1 MIFKENKGSKQLMC
15 LNAYYIDNY
24 KNANVTMTIKVLQFL
39 KKNLQ
44 LLKILLNL
52 FKYGLPKSLL
62 KIKVLLNRKLYQDCS
77 LINDFGHEKEI
88 KYKGSGKQVNGK
100 VAVYTSV
107 YGNYDI
113 INEPLYISDKCDYFA
128 ITDQEIA
135 SDSVWKKLDCS
146 HINGFNEMDNYHKAK
161 FCKLFPHKIFPDYEY
176 SIWIDGNAQIVADM
190 YPLVDRLIDNHVMA
204 AFQNPLHNCIY
215 TERNF
220 LIFIDSV
227 NMEEIDKQI
236 NDYKNAG
243 FPKHFGMREFSIIV
257 RKHNDSKLQ
266 NLMDQWWE
274 QVNKY
279 TMRDQI
285 SFPYILWKNGET
297 IDYIQ
302 MFEGNW
308 RNNPRFLHHMH
319 KWSHKF

>member
-1 MIFKENKGSKQLMC
+1 
-15 LNAYYIDNY
+15 
-24 KNANVTMTIKVLQFL
+24 
-39 KKNLQ
+39 
-44 LLKILLNL
+44 
-52 FKYGLPKSLL
+52 
-62 KIKVLLNRKLYQDCS
+62 
-77 LINDFGHEKEI
+77 
-88 KYKGSGKQVNGK
+88 
-100 VAVYTSV
+100 
-107 YGNYDI
+107 
-113 INEPLYISDKCDYFA
+113 
-128 ITDQEIA
+128 
-135 SDSVWKKLDCS
+135 
-146 HINGFNEMDNYHKAK
+146 MDNYHKAK